1 MKLQKINLK
10 LNKIAINFIAI
21 LSTIIL
27 VCLSISLVFIQANF
41 KNTNYLDYHEGIY
54 YTFKNIPL
62 TILGILILFGIF
74 YFLYNL
80 CKKINTKILLI
91 ISLIFI
97 SLFSIF
103 WVNAIQAPVKADQ
116 KFVLAC
122 AIALKNNDYHFLE
135 EGQYLFM
142 HPLQLGIVYFLR
154 ILIIFSE
161 SPLFIQNIN
170 IIFTLF
176 CFYLLYKI
184 CKLIFNTENNIKM
197 ILLLFPSFVVLPM
210 LCVMVYGN
218 IFGFTFA
225 LLALFLLL
233 YYCQNRKIRYLVLA
247 SFSLTLS
254 IILKNNYEIILIAFI
269 ISLILDCINKFD
281 YKNILIILLS
291 LILFFTSNKL
301 IINYTEHVIKSD
313 VNEGIPMI
321 AYVAMGIEQPITRS
335 AGWYNEGKNVE
346 TIYSDNNY
354 DLDLTKQESTDIIK
368 SRIKEFI
375 NSPQN
380 CIKFYADKILSTWCE
395 PSFQG
400 IWSAEPLDE
409 FSNTSTEYQNYLS
422 NNKIVISIFQG
433 KLHTLINYYLSIFN
447 ILVFGTTT
455 VSTIY
460 NIKKQKFDYKNII
473 LLLCFLGGFLFH
485 ILWETKCIYVIPFY
499 FLLLP
504 YSAEGFTI
512 IFELINKKLI
522 NKKNNKFTN
531 KERI

>member
-27 VCLSISLVFIQANF
+27 ICLSISLVFIQANF

-54 YTFKNIPL
+54 YTLKNIPL
-62 TILGILILFGIF
+62 TILGVLILFGIF

-91 ISLIFI
+91 ISLIII

-122 AIALKNNDYHFLE
+122 AIALKNNDYHFFE

-176 CFYLLYKI
+176 CFYLLYRI

-233 YYCQNRKIRYLVLA
+233 YYYQNRKIRYLVLA

-254 IILKNNYEIILIAFI
+254 IILKSNYEIILIAFI

-281 YKNILIILLS
+281 FKNLLIILLS
-291 LILFFTSNKL
+291 LILFF
-301 IINYTEHVIKSD
+301 
-313 VNEGIPMI
+313 
-321 AYVAMGIEQPITRS
+321 
-335 AGWYNEGKNVE
+335 
-346 TIYSDNNY
+346 
-354 DLDLTKQESTDIIK
+354 
-368 SRIKEFI
+368 
-375 NSPQN
+375 
-380 CIKFYADKILSTWCE
+380 
-395 PSFQG
+395 
-400 IWSAEPLDE
+400 
-409 FSNTSTEYQNYLS
+409 
-422 NNKIVISIFQG
+422 
-433 KLHTLINYYLSIFN
+433 
-447 ILVFGTTT
+447 
-455 VSTIY
+455 
-460 NIKKQKFDYKNII
+460 KNI
-473 LLLCFLGGFLFH
+473 
-485 ILWETKCIYVIPFY
+485 
-499 FLLLP
+499 
-504 YSAEGFTI
+504 
-512 IFELINKKLI
+512 
-522 NKKNNKFTN
+522 NNF
-531 KERI
+531 